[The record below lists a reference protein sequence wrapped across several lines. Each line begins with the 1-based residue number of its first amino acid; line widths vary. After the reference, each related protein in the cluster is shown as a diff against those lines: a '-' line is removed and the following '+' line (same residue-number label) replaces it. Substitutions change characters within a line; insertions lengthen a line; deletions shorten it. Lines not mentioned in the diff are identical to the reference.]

1 MPTIVLYGPADIP
14 FTRKV
19 VAALALK
26 GLEHQLVEPRGPE
39 DYKRMSPENG
49 LLPVIDVDGKRVQD
63 SGRILDFLDEAF
75 PQPPL
80 LSSDPKVAGSQRR
93 LETWVEETLTFY
105 WVNTLRSLVDGA
117 EEGPQRP
124 ELGQEF
130 PSRLDD
136 LANFL
141 GSRPFFYAEA
151 PSRADLA
158 VWSFLKGIGRATGP
172 SVEREVQQRGALRD
186 HIQRVEE
193 IVAKAAAAAPSGLE
207 VQRS

>member
-1 MPTIVLYGPADIP
+1 MPKIILYGPADIP

-26 GLEHQLVEPRGPE
+26 GLEHRLVEPRGPE
-39 DYKRMSPENG
+39 DYKRLSPENG
-49 LLPVIDVDGKRVQD
+49 ILPVIDVDGRRIQD

-80 LSSDPKVAGSQRR
+80 LSADPKVAGSQRR

-105 WVNTLRSLVDGA
+105 WVNYLRSLVDGA
-117 EEGPQRP
+117 EEAPYRP
-124 ELGQEF
+124 ELRQEF

-141 GSRPFFYAEA
+141 GSRPFFYAET

-172 SVEREVQQRGALRD
+172 QVEHEVQERGTLRD
-186 HIQRVEE
+186 HIQRVEA
-193 IVAKAAAAAPSGLE
+193 IVEKAAVLAS
-207 VQRS
+207 